1 MEKSCTSFYWS
12 VQIDSDGVSATIKGS
27 SFCRNVIFYYVD
39 DQGIV
44 AYDTTN
50 NSESRILT
58 DTLAPFLQDDVS
70 YVTVI
75 VTDHQAIAVAA
86 DLNSE
91 TQTVYR
97 YEI

>member
-1 MEKSCTSFYWS
+1 MCSLEPHPSEDAAPFY
-12 VQIDSDGVSATIKGS
+12 
-27 SFCRNVIFYYVD
+27 
-39 DQGIV
+39 GIQKI
-44 AYDTTN
+44 
-50 NSESRILT
+50 SG
-58 DTLAPFLQDDVS
+58 APFLQDDVS
-70 YVTVI
+70 CVTLI